1 MKRDTLNYTRI
12 GLFVIVAI
20 ALLLYALARI
30 SGNTEQHDSYT
41 TTFRNISGIK
51 EGSPVTFEG
60 YEVGHVEKVTPD
72 AGNNGPVRYRLSLA
86 VKPGWR
92 IPEDSVASIAM
103 SGLLSGQV
111 VEVSSGKSARGLAS
125 GGEIRGSD
133 APSLFASVGALA
145 SQWDEMT
152 RTKVGPAVD
161 NIAAVSLLLKQ
172 STPQTVEQMNNALA
186 RFNSAAGNLQTM
198 LDERNRQ
205 HVNSILKNT
214 DQASSDFEQTQAELR
229 YTLQQT
235 QSILNNLDQASRH
248 MNELTRRLSENPSAI
263 LTSRPPAETSESA
276 K

>member
-1 MKRDTLNYTRI
+1 MKRDTLNYTQI
-12 GLFVIVAI
+12 GLFVIVATL
-20 ALLLYALARI
+20 LLLYALARI
-30 SGNTEQHDSYT
+30 SGNIEKHDNYT
-41 TTFRNISGIK
+41 TVFHNITGIK

-60 YEVGHVEKVTPD
+60 YEVGHVEKVMPD
-72 AGNNGPVRYRLSLA
+72 AGDGPVRYRLALA
-86 VKPGWR
+86 MKPGWR
-92 IPEDSVASIAM
+92 VPEDSVASIAM

-111 VEVSSGKSARGLAS
+111 VEVSGGKSARSLPP

-133 APSLFASVGALA
+133 TPSLFASVGALA

-161 NIAAVSLLLKQ
+161 DIAAVSGMLKQ
-172 STPQTVEQMNNALA
+172 STPQTIAQMNSTLA
-186 RFNSAAGNLQTM
+186 RFNSAAGNLQAV
-198 LDERNRQ
+198 LDEKNRR

-235 QSILNNLDQASRH
+235 QGILNNLDQASRH
-248 MNELTRRLSENPSAI
+248 MNELSRRLSENPSAI
-263 LTSRPPAETSESA
+263 LTSRPPAETSEAA